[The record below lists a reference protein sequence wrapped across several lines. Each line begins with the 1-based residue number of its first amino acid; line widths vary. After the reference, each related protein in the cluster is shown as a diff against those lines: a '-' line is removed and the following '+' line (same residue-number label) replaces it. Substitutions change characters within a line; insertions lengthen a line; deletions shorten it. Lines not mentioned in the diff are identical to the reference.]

1 MRELWAFIKKETW
14 HILRDKRTVM
24 IMLFLPVVLMILFG
38 FAISTEINNL
48 DVAVLIPRNTA
59 LVQKYVD
66 KLDKNPYINLIG
78 QINVNEIDKVFRQGK
93 AMAVVVFPEDFD
105 KIILERSQGR
115 TEKTA
120 VQIIADASNS
130 NMGTI
135 AVSYLTSIFFSE
147 EIEENM
153 PEIQMMYNPEMK
165 SAYNFVPGI
174 MGLIFILIC
183 SMMTSVSIVREKE
196 NGTMELLIVSPVK
209 PINILISKMAPYFIL
224 SCINLATI
232 LLIAK
237 FLIGVPMSGN
247 IVSIIGVSVLYLVLS
262 LTIGM
267 LISTITGKQS
277 IALIV
282 SGMVMLTPCLLLSGL
297 LFPIENIPKYIN
309 WLSLIIPARWYIEAI
324 KKLMIEGAAF
334 RAVINETLIL
344 TAMIVFNT
352 ILSLLTF
359 KDKPA

>member
-38 FAISTEINNL
+38 FAISAEINNI

-59 LVQKYVD
+59 LVQRYVD
-66 KLDKNPYINLIG
+66 KLDKNPHINLIG
-78 QINVNEIDKVFRQGK
+78 QVTANEINKVLRQGR

-105 KIILERSQGR
+105 KRILERSQGK
-115 TEKTA
+115 TEKPA
-120 VQIIADASNS
+120 VQFIADASNS
-130 NMGTI
+130 NTGKI
-135 AVSYLTSIFFSE
+135 AVSYLTAIFFSE
-147 EIEENM
+147 ERKENL

-209 PINILISKMAPYFIL
+209 PINILISKLAPYFIL
-224 SCINLATI
+224 SGINLATI

-237 FLIGVPMSGN
+237 FIIGVPMSGN
-247 IVSIIGVSVLYLVLS
+247 IIYIIGVSILYLILS

-267 LISTITGKQS
+267 LISTITTKQS

-282 SGMVMLTPCLLLSGL
+282 SGMVMLTPCLLLSGM
-297 LFPIENIPKYIN
+297 LFPIESIPKSIN

-334 RAVINETLIL
+334 RAVLYETLIL
-344 TAMIVFNT
+344 TAMIAFNVT
-352 ILSLLTF
+352 LSLLTF
-359 KDKPA
+359 KDKPV